1 MTRSRFLAR
10 ILAGVAGLAAVGPAR
25 LAWSATGLVRGVG
38 IRNAGVA
45 FAGDRRLFATVSP
58 RSAGA
63 RGSVI
68 LEASAAQKVDAVLEV
83 VSRHGTGPRVLSRQP
98 VALVPGR
105 NEVPWRPAPKTAPG
119 SYILQLRS
127 AGKEGSPSPVLGKA
141 VVRVLDVEATFRR
154 RSAVP
159 GQRLV
164 LNVQTDARW
173 LRVTLLRCGP
183 EGVPTNGNAEMK
195 GVPVAAPHRV
205 DLSRSRGA
213 VTGVYVDIPAD
224 APSGLYA
231 ARLDG
236 PSGHVGFAPIIV
248 RPAIPTSRVAVVPP
262 TTTWQAYNF
271 YDRNGDGLGD
281 TWYSLW
287 GSKRIDLSRPH
298 LRRGTPYRYRSYEVA
313 FLHWLAGRGH
323 TVDMYAD
330 EDIETFP
337 SATELRAAY
346 DLIVFPGHTEYVTR
360 RLYDLITGYRDLG
373 GRLMFLSANNF
384 FREVIRTGDS
394 ARLVGEWRTR
404 GRPESAL
411 LGVQYLA
418 NDRGQR
424 QQPFTVVGAD
434 YAPWAFTGTG
444 LGNGSQFGLYGIE
457 IDATTPLSPPG
468 TQVLA
473 RIPDLFG
480 PGRSAEMSY
489 YETAAGAR
497 VFSAGVLNFAG
508 TVMLWPQVGRLLDNV
523 WRRLTT

>member
-1 MTRSRFLAR
+1 MTRQRFLER
-10 ILAGVAGLAAVGPAR
+10 TLAAIAALAAAGPAKI
-25 LAWSATGLVRGVG
+25 AWGATGIVRTTGV
-38 IRNAGVA
+38 RNAGRA
-45 FAGDRRLFATVSP
+45 FAGDRPLFATVSP
-58 RSAGA
+58 RSAGV
-63 RGSVI
+63 RGSVV
-68 LEASAAQKVDAVLEV
+68 LEADAAQATDAVLEV
-83 VSRHGTGPRVLSRQP
+83 VSRHGTGPRVLAREP
-98 VALVPGR
+98 VALRRGR
-105 NEVPWRPAPKTAPG
+105 NEIPWRPAPKTAPG
-119 SYILQLRS
+119 SYILQVRPD
-127 AGKEGSPSPVLGKA
+127 AKPGVPAPVLGRG
-141 VVRVLDVEATFRR
+141 VVRVLDVEATFRQ
-154 RSAVP
+154 RSGIP

-164 LNVQTDARW
+164 LDVQTDARW
-173 LRVTLLRCGP
+173 LRAMLLRCGP
-183 EGVPTNGNAEMK
+183 EGVPTYGNAEMK
-195 GVPVAAPHRV
+195 GVPVGPPRRL
-205 DLSRSRGA
+205 DLSKSRGA
-213 VTGVYVDIPAD
+213 LTGVYIDIPAD

-231 ARLDG
+231 VRLDG
-236 PSGHVGFAPIIV
+236 PSGHVGFAPLVV
-248 RPAIPTSRVAVVPP
+248 RPSQPTARVAVVPP

-281 TWYSLW
+281 TWYATW
-287 GSKRIDLSRPH
+287 ESKRIDLTRPH

-330 EDIETFP
+330 EDLERFQ
-337 SATELRAAY
+337 SASALRTAY

-360 RLYDLITGYRDLG
+360 RLYDLVTGYRDLG

-384 FREVIRTGDS
+384 FREVVRRGDT
-394 ARLVGEWRTR
+394 ATLLGEWRKR

-434 YAPWAFTGTG
+434 LAPWAFAGTG
-444 LGNGSQFGLYGIE
+444 LVNGAQFGLYGVE
-457 IDATTPLSPPG
+457 IDATTPQSPPG

-497 VFSAGVLNFAG
+497 VFSAGVLNLGG
-508 TVMLWPQVGRLLDNV
+508 TLMLWPHVGRLLDNV
-523 WRRLTT
+523 WGRLTG